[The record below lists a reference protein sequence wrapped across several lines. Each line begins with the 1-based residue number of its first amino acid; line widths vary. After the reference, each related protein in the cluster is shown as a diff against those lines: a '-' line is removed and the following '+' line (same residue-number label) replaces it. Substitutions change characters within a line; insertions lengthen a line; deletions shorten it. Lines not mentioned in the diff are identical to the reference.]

1 MCGRFTIAITIGL
14 AERFRIP
21 LMPWDLLPRY
31 NIAPSEDIPVIT
43 RAAEQ
48 TQERT
53 LFMMQWG
60 LVPDWTHTCPV
71 RPLINVRSE
80 SFSGKPHFRN
90 LFLSHRCLV
99 PATGFFEWRTEGKR
113 RQPWYITR
121 KDRSLFAF
129 AGLHTDRPGE
139 PRTCAI
145 LTTPPNGLVAPLHD
159 RMPAILAQEQ
169 ENGWLTDPMEDQQ
182 QVLRYLVPA
191 PPDDLIAYRVSR
203 LVNTPGVESPEFIRP
218 VVQES
223 IS

>member
-21 LMPWDLLPRY
+21 VVPLNLLPRY
-31 NIAPSEDIPVIT
+31 NIAPSEDIPVII
-43 RAAEQ
+43 RLAGRP
-48 TQERT
+48 QERT
-53 LFMMQWG
+53 LFMMRWG
-60 LVPDWTHTCPV
+60 LVPYWGHTSPV

-80 SFSGKPHFRN
+80 SLSEKPGFRAL
-90 LFLSHRCLV
+90 LFSHRCLV
-99 PATGFFEWRTEGKR
+99 PATGFYEWQAEGKR

-129 AGLHTDRPGE
+129 AGLYTDRPGE

-145 LTTPPNGLVAPLHD
+145 ITTPPNGLVAPLHD
-159 RMPAILAQEQ
+159 RMPAILAQGQ
-169 ENGWLTDPMEDQQ
+169 EEAWLTDPSADHQ

-191 PPDDLIAYRVSR
+191 PPDDLITYRVSR
-203 LVNTPGVESPEFIRP
+203 LVNTPGVDSPEFIRP